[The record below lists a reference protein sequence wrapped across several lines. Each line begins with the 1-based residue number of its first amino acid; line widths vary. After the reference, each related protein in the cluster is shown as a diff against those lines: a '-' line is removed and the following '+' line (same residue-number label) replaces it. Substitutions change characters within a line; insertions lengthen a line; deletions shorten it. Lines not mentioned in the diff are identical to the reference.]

1 MSDNVEKKKVI
12 TELEFKVNEQQLRK
26 AEMAINR
33 VEAQTAKLKV
43 ARGLMADKTGYTY
56 ARRGVERTKAV
67 GSVLKTRERIALE
80 RERANSISLRNAG
93 IEKNIRKIEA
103 QTSKINESRRLVA
116 EKANYANIRRGLER
130 TKSVGSILNT
140 REKIQLEKE
149 RLNTVNARNIGID
162 NSVRKI
168 EAQTAKVSE
177 SKRLI
182 EERVNYANA
191 RRNLERTKAVGS
203 AINTREKIRLEKEKL
218 NTVNARNAGMIDR
231 EAEKRNTYYT
241 KNALELDR
249 MTQSVKAL
257 RDKELSKR
265 STIRSRTAGAI
276 RTEEE
281 KRITASLRSQLRQSD
296 ATQSLYT
303 YEQKLKA
310 NTEATVDKWIAR
322 TNAQE
327 QALDAKRKY
336 DYDKYVVDAIKL
348 EENLHMKK
356 MALQDKY
363 NLQQERDLQKIAN
376 MKERISLKEKERKR
390 QDARYAFKK
399 AEIEENK
406 AKRNFIM
413 RSGFKAVPVISSSQI
428 GAQQDPSFW
437 TRMNY
442 SGLFKSSGGISTV
455 KDNPAKRMRVLSGIE
470 FDSKFEKMY
479 SENINNAINSLVN
492 RRISDIVK
500 DKVSRLSKMKFT
512 KKKNKSDSYTDS
524 TFQKSMMYLGSAMLI
539 QYAVMMGARLVAGTL
554 NATANTEVASLQGR
568 AFRNDLIRRGGNV
581 SQFDAA
587 TNEYSRL
594 SGTSGFA
601 SRAKFANL
609 FGRLR
614 GAGIDTNQLNGKQL
628 VQTIRGLE
636 LYTGDTPEQV
646 DKKLFDLLSGKADKN
661 TRKEFG
667 VTANNNPVEI
677 LKQIHTT
684 LANNPVASIG
694 MDASLLKD
702 TLNKIVNAP
711 SEMLDTVHSRFPS
724 IFQTMGETIAKF
736 TDGFFGK
743 LDPDV
748 EKRWIGMF
756 ESIKQFMDKVITA
769 ESGGAVAKFLTDT
782 VGGFFAT
789 LKQMADTVGYLYN
802 DITNNQS
809 LPFRAA
815 RYTVGKAFD
824 FTNFAIKAPFR
835 AGQWLYNATH
845 QDEIGPM
852 PNPNKTYLNTSFDTN
867 YSYGANRPYA
877 RGYTPG
883 GIIINATNAYTNG
896 TNVTIDNMLNEVS
909 Y

>member
-12 TELEFKVNEQQLRK
+12 VEVEIQADENKIDRVEKKIDNLEKKGKRKIKRPLGDITGAGWIEYIPHSMRDAHKKRFEEQKIKSLIKDRNKRLSYSFSNNMMRAFKNAKTPLMKSYADSYFYTPNVTGLRLKPEKYSNVQNVNRGHKRIWNELRDFYQSEKEEYLFNRALKAGYYDMLFNSGNTPAENYLKKKSKKGILSKLFGTKFSTLNNEPVPRQFKNATSPISDNKVKKIEPVRIEQPKQVVIPDNTPVNIDKKTSRISNIKKSSDPFYKYRRFTEPVNIQTQNST
-26 AEMAINR
+26 MASQSNMALNR
-33 VEAQTAKLKV
+33 VPTLYKKQ
-43 ARGLMADKTGYTY
+43 YTVPDS
-56 ARRGVERTKAV
+56 R
-67 GSVLKTRERIALE
+67 RER
-80 RERANSISLRNAG
+80 LRVV
-93 IEKNIRKIEA
+93 KNIRASELF
-103 QTSKINESRRLVA
+103 EER
-116 EKANYANIRRGLER
+116 YANMID
-130 TKSVGSILNT
+130 
-140 REKIQLEKE
+140 
-149 RLNTVNARNIGID
+149 NTVNSLID
-162 NSVRKI
+162 NRVKGIFRN
-168 EAQTAKVSE
+168 
-177 SKRLI
+177 RLS
-182 EERVNYANA
+182 
-191 RRNLERTKAVGS
+191 G
-203 AINTREKIRLEKEKL
+203 
-218 NTVNARNAGMIDR
+218 
-231 EAEKRNTYYT
+231 
-241 KNALELDR
+241 
-249 MTQSVKAL
+249 
-257 RDKELSKR
+257 LSKFF
-265 STIRSRTAGAI
+265 S
-276 RTEEE
+276 
-281 KRITASLRSQLRQSD
+281 K
-296 ATQSLYT
+296 
-303 YEQKLKA
+303 
-310 NTEATVDKWIAR
+310 
-322 TNAQE
+322 
-327 QALDAKRKY
+327 KRK
-336 DYDKYVVDAIKL
+336 
-348 EENLHMKK
+348 
-356 MALQDKY
+356 
-363 NLQQERDLQKIAN
+363 
-376 MKERISLKEKERKR
+376 S
-390 QDARYAFKK
+390 
-399 AEIEENK
+399 
-406 AKRNFIM
+406 
-413 RSGFKAVPVISSSQI
+413 
-428 GAQQDPSFW
+428 
-437 TRMNY
+437 
-442 SGLFKSSGGISTV
+442 
-455 KDNPAKRMRVLSGIE
+455 
-470 FDSKFEKMY
+470 
-479 SENINNAINSLVN
+479 NSY
-492 RRISDIVK
+492 
-500 DKVSRLSKMKFT
+500 M
-512 KKKNKSDSYTDS
+512 DS

-554 NATANTEVASLQGR
+554 NATANTEVSSLQGR

-702 TLNKIVNAP
+702 TLNRIANAP

-724 IFQTMGETIAKF
+724 IFKTMGETIANF

-789 LKQMADTVGYLYN
+789 LKQTADTVGYLYD
-802 DITNNQS
+802 DIANNQS

-824 FTNFAIKAPFR
+824 FTNFAVKAPFR
-835 AGQWLYNATH
+835 AGQWLYNVTH

-852 PNPNKTYLNTSFDTN
+852 PNPNKTYLNTAFDTSYN
-867 YSYGANRPYA
+867 YNTNKPYA

-896 TNVTIDNMLNEVS
+896 SNVTIDNMLNEVS

>member
-1 MSDNVEKKKVI
+1 MSDNIEKKKVI
-12 TELEFKVNEQQLRK
+12 VEVEIQADENKIDRVEKKIDNLEKKGKRKIKRPLGDITGAGWTEYIPHSMRDAHKKRFEEQKIKSLIKDRNKRLSYSFSDNMMRAFKNAKTPLMRSYADSYFYAPNVTGLRLK
-26 AEMAINR
+26 PAKYSNVQNINR
-33 VEAQTAKLKV
+33 GHKRIWNELRDFYQSEKEEYLFNRALKAGDYDMLFNSGNTPAENYLKKKSKKGILSKLFGTKFSTLNNEPVPRQFKNVTSPTINNKV
-43 ARGLMADKTGYTY
+43 KKIEPVRIEQPKRVVIPDNTPVNIDKKTSRISNIKKSSDPFYKYRRFTEPVNIQPQNNTITSQSNMTLNRVPTLYKKQYTVPDS
-56 ARRGVERTKAV
+56 R
-67 GSVLKTRERIALE
+67 RER
-80 RERANSISLRNAG
+80 LRVV
-93 IEKNIRKIEA
+93 KNIRASELF
-103 QTSKINESRRLVA
+103 EER
-116 EKANYANIRRGLER
+116 YANMID
-130 TKSVGSILNT
+130 
-140 REKIQLEKE
+140 
-149 RLNTVNARNIGID
+149 NTVNSLID
-162 NSVRKI
+162 N
-168 EAQTAKVSE
+168 KV
-177 SKRLI
+177 KGI
-182 EERVNYANA
+182 F
-191 RRNLERTKAVGS
+191 RN
-203 AINTREKIRLEKEKL
+203 
-218 NTVNARNAGMIDR
+218 
-231 EAEKRNTYYT
+231 
-241 KNALELDR
+241 R
-249 MTQSVKAL
+249 MSG
-257 RDKELSKR
+257 LSKVF
-265 STIRSRTAGAI
+265 S
-276 RTEEE
+276 
-281 KRITASLRSQLRQSD
+281 K
-296 ATQSLYT
+296 
-303 YEQKLKA
+303 
-310 NTEATVDKWIAR
+310 
-322 TNAQE
+322 
-327 QALDAKRKY
+327 KRK
-336 DYDKYVVDAIKL
+336 
-348 EENLHMKK
+348 
-356 MALQDKY
+356 
-363 NLQQERDLQKIAN
+363 
-376 MKERISLKEKERKR
+376 
-390 QDARYAFKK
+390 
-399 AEIEENK
+399 
-406 AKRNFIM
+406 
-413 RSGFKAVPVISSSQI
+413 G
-428 GAQQDPSFW
+428 
-437 TRMNY
+437 
-442 SGLFKSSGGISTV
+442 
-455 KDNPAKRMRVLSGIE
+455 
-470 FDSKFEKMY
+470 
-479 SENINNAINSLVN
+479 NSY
-492 RRISDIVK
+492 
-500 DKVSRLSKMKFT
+500 M
-512 KKKNKSDSYTDS
+512 DS

-539 QYAVMMGARLVAGTL
+539 QYAAMMGVRLVAGTL
-554 NATANTEVASLQGR
+554 NATANTEVSSLQGR

-694 MDASLLKD
+694 MDTSLLKD
-702 TLNKIVNAP
+702 TLNRIANAP

-724 IFQTMGETIAKF
+724 IFKTMGETIANF

-789 LKQMADTVGYLYN
+789 LKQTADTVGYIYD
-802 DITNNQS
+802 DIANNQS

-824 FTNFAIKAPFR
+824 FTNFAVKAPFM
-835 AGQWLYNATH
+835 AGQWLYDVTH

-852 PNPNKTYLNTSFDTN
+852 PNPNKTYLNTAFDTGYN
-867 YSYGANRPYA
+867 YNTNKPYA

-896 TNVTIDNMLNEVS
+896 SNVTIDNMLNEVS

>member
-12 TELEFKVNEQQLRK
+12 VEVELQADEGKIDRVEKKIDNLEKKSKRKIKRPLGDITGAGWTEYIPHSMRDAHKKRFEEQKIKSLIKDRNKRLSYSFSNNMMRAFHNAKTPLMKSYADSYFYTPNVIGLRLK
-26 AEMAINR
+26 PKKYSNLQNINR
-33 VEAQTAKLKV
+33 GHKRIWNELRDFYQSEKEEYLFNRALKAGDYDMLFNSGNTPAENYLKKKSKKGILSKLFGTKFSTLNNEPVPRQFKNVTSPIIDNKVKKIEPVRIEQSKQAVIPDNTPVNIDKKTSRISNIKKSSDPFYKYRRFTEPVNIQTQNSTITSQSN
-43 ARGLMADKTGYTY
+43 MALNRVPTLYKKQYTVPDS
-56 ARRGVERTKAV
+56 R
-67 GSVLKTRERIALE
+67 RER
-80 RERANSISLRNAG
+80 LRVV
-93 IEKNIRKIEA
+93 KNIRASELF
-103 QTSKINESRRLVA
+103 EER
-116 EKANYANIRRGLER
+116 YANMID
-130 TKSVGSILNT
+130 
-140 REKIQLEKE
+140 
-149 RLNTVNARNIGID
+149 NTVNSLID
-162 NSVRKI
+162 N
-168 EAQTAKVSE
+168 
-177 SKRLI
+177 
-182 EERVNYANA
+182 RVKGIFGN
-191 RRNLERTKAVGS
+191 
-203 AINTREKIRLEKEKL
+203 
-218 NTVNARNAGMIDR
+218 
-231 EAEKRNTYYT
+231 
-241 KNALELDR
+241 R
-249 MTQSVKAL
+249 MSG
-257 RDKELSKR
+257 LSKAF
-265 STIRSRTAGAI
+265 S
-276 RTEEE
+276 
-281 KRITASLRSQLRQSD
+281 K
-296 ATQSLYT
+296 
-303 YEQKLKA
+303 
-310 NTEATVDKWIAR
+310 
-322 TNAQE
+322 
-327 QALDAKRKY
+327 KRK
-336 DYDKYVVDAIKL
+336 
-348 EENLHMKK
+348 
-356 MALQDKY
+356 
-363 NLQQERDLQKIAN
+363 
-376 MKERISLKEKERKR
+376 S
-390 QDARYAFKK
+390 
-399 AEIEENK
+399 
-406 AKRNFIM
+406 
-413 RSGFKAVPVISSSQI
+413 
-428 GAQQDPSFW
+428 
-437 TRMNY
+437 
-442 SGLFKSSGGISTV
+442 
-455 KDNPAKRMRVLSGIE
+455 
-470 FDSKFEKMY
+470 
-479 SENINNAINSLVN
+479 NSY
-492 RRISDIVK
+492 
-500 DKVSRLSKMKFT
+500 M
-512 KKKNKSDSYTDS
+512 DS

-554 NATANTEVASLQGR
+554 NATANTEVSSLQGR

-694 MDASLLKD
+694 MDTSLLKD
-702 TLNKIVNAP
+702 TLNRITNAP

-724 IFQTMGETIAKF
+724 IFKTMGETIAKF

-789 LKQMADTVGYLYN
+789 LKQTADTVGYLYD
-802 DITNNQS
+802 DIANNQS

-815 RYTVGKAFD
+815 RYTIGKAFD
-824 FTNFAIKAPFR
+824 FTNFAVKAPFR
-835 AGQWLYNATH
+835 AGQWLYNVTH

-852 PNPNKTYLNTSFDTN
+852 PNPNKTYLNTAFDTSYN
-867 YSYGANRPYA
+867 YNTNKPYA

-896 TNVTIDNMLNEVS
+896 SNVTIDNMLNEVS

>member
-149 RLNTVNARNIGID
+149 RLNTVNARN
-162 NSVRKI
+162 
-168 EAQTAKVSE
+168 
-177 SKRLI
+177 
-182 EERVNYANA
+182 
-191 RRNLERTKAVGS
+191 
-203 AINTREKIRLEKEKL
+203 
-218 NTVNARNAGMIDR
+218 AGMVDR
-231 EAEKRNTYYT
+231 EVEKRNTYYT
-241 KNALELDR
+241 KNTLELDR
-249 MTQSVKAL
+249 ITQSAKAL

-265 STIRSRTAGAI
+265 ATIRSRTAGAI

-296 ATQSLYT
+296 ATQSLHT

-310 NTEATVDKWIAR
+310 NTAATVDKWIAR

-348 EENLHMKK
+348 EETLHMKK

-376 MKERISLKEKERKR
+376 MKERMSLNEKERRR

-413 RSGFKAVPVISSSQI
+413 RSGFKAVPVLSSSQI

-437 TRMNY
+437 QRMNY
-442 SGLFKSSGGISTV
+442 SGLFKPSGGISTV
-455 KDNPAKRMRVLSGIE
+455 KDNPSKRMKVLSNLE
-470 FDSKFEKMY
+470 FNSKFEKMY
-479 SENINNAINSLVN
+479 YENINNAINSLVN
-492 RRISDIVK
+492 RRISDIIK

-512 KKKNKSDSYTDS
+512 KKKDKSNSYMDS

-554 NATANTEVASLQGR
+554 NATANTEVSSLQGR

-581 SQFDAA
+581 SQFDTA

-594 SGTSGFA
+594 SGTSSFA

-661 TRKEFG
+661 TKKEFG

-694 MDASLLKD
+694 MDTSLLKD
-702 TLNKIVNAP
+702 TLNRITNAP
-711 SEMLDTVHSRFPS
+711 SEMLNTVHSRFPS
-724 IFQTMGETIAKF
+724 IFKTMGETIANF

-743 LDPDV
+743 LDPEV

-756 ESIKQFMDKVITA
+756 EAIKKFMDKVITA

-789 LKQMADTVGYLYN
+789 LKQIADTVGYLYD
-802 DITNNQS
+802 DIANNQS

-824 FTNFAIKAPFR
+824 FTNFAVKAPFR
-835 AGQWLYNATH
+835 AGQWLYDVTH

-852 PNPNKTYLNTSFDTN
+852 PNPNKTYLNTAFDTSYN
-867 YSYGANRPYA
+867 YNANKPYA
-877 RGYTPG
+877 KGYTPG

-896 TNVTIDNMLNEVS
+896 SNVTIDNMLNEVS

>member
-12 TELEFKVNEQQLRK
+12 VEVELQADEGKIDRVEKKIDNLEKKSKRKIKRPLGDITGAGWAEYIPHSMKDAHKKRFEEQKIKSLIKDRNKRLSYSFSDNMMRAFKNAKTPLMKSYADSYFYTPNVTGLRLK
-26 AEMAINR
+26 PEKYSNLQNINR
-33 VEAQTAKLKV
+33 GHKRIWNELRDFYQSEKEEYLFNRALKAGDYDMLFNSGNTPAENYLKKKSKKGILSKLFGTKFSTLNNEPVSRQFKNVTSPIIDNKVKKIEPVRIEQPKQVVIPDNTPVNIDKKTSRISNIKKSSDPFYKYRRFTEPANIQTQNSTITSQSNMTLNRVPTLYKKQ
-43 ARGLMADKTGYTY
+43 YTVPDS
-56 ARRGVERTKAV
+56 R
-67 GSVLKTRERIALE
+67 RER
-80 RERANSISLRNAG
+80 LRVV
-93 IEKNIRKIEA
+93 KNIRASELF
-103 QTSKINESRRLVA
+103 EER
-116 EKANYANIRRGLER
+116 YANMID
-130 TKSVGSILNT
+130 
-140 REKIQLEKE
+140 
-149 RLNTVNARNIGID
+149 NTVNSLID
-162 NSVRKI
+162 N
-168 EAQTAKVSE
+168 
-177 SKRLI
+177 
-182 EERVNYANA
+182 RVKGIFGN
-191 RRNLERTKAVGS
+191 
-203 AINTREKIRLEKEKL
+203 
-218 NTVNARNAGMIDR
+218 
-231 EAEKRNTYYT
+231 
-241 KNALELDR
+241 R
-249 MTQSVKAL
+249 MSG
-257 RDKELSKR
+257 LSKVF
-265 STIRSRTAGAI
+265 S
-276 RTEEE
+276 
-281 KRITASLRSQLRQSD
+281 K
-296 ATQSLYT
+296 
-303 YEQKLKA
+303 
-310 NTEATVDKWIAR
+310 
-322 TNAQE
+322 
-327 QALDAKRKY
+327 KRK
-336 DYDKYVVDAIKL
+336 
-348 EENLHMKK
+348 
-356 MALQDKY
+356 
-363 NLQQERDLQKIAN
+363 
-376 MKERISLKEKERKR
+376 S
-390 QDARYAFKK
+390 
-399 AEIEENK
+399 
-406 AKRNFIM
+406 
-413 RSGFKAVPVISSSQI
+413 
-428 GAQQDPSFW
+428 
-437 TRMNY
+437 
-442 SGLFKSSGGISTV
+442 
-455 KDNPAKRMRVLSGIE
+455 
-470 FDSKFEKMY
+470 
-479 SENINNAINSLVN
+479 NSY
-492 RRISDIVK
+492 
-500 DKVSRLSKMKFT
+500 M
-512 KKKNKSDSYTDS
+512 DS

-554 NATANTEVASLQGR
+554 NATANTEVSSLQGR

-694 MDASLLKD
+694 MDTSLLKD
-702 TLNKIVNAP
+702 TLNRITNAP

-724 IFQTMGETIAKF
+724 IFKTMGETIAKF

-748 EKRWIGMF
+748 ERRWIGMF

-789 LKQMADTVGYLYN
+789 LKQTADTVGYLYD
-802 DITNNQS
+802 DIANNKS

-824 FTNFAIKAPFR
+824 FTNFAVKAPFR
-835 AGQWLYNATH
+835 AGQWLYNVTH

-852 PNPNKTYLNTSFDTN
+852 PNPNKTYLNTAFDTSYN
-867 YSYGANRPYA
+867 YNTNKPYA

-896 TNVTIDNMLNEVS
+896 SNVTIDNMLNEVS